1 MGFLGSLFGKH
12 NEATATQTYTLKA
25 PIAGELVSAA
35 ETEDPTFADQI
46 LGPTVAFKLSDDSD
60 CTVYAP
66 CDGVITQIFKTAHAV
81 TLSSK
86 DGSVEMLIH
95 IGVNTVDLKG
105 KGFTAL
111 VQDEQEVKAGTPLI
125 KFDGKFLESQG
136 YKLIVPM
143 AICNANDFAEVT
155 FIEPKAVTL
164 DDTICTIKANP
175 QA

>member
-1 MGFLGSLFGKH
+1 MGLFGSLFGKQH
-12 NEATATQTYTLKA
+12 ETQAAPTYTLKA
-25 PIAGELVSAA
+25 PIVGELVSAA
-35 ETEDPTFADQI
+35 ETEDPTFAEQV
-46 LGPTVAFKLSDDSD
+46 LGPTVAFKPASAED

-86 DGSVEMLIH
+86 DGAVEMLIH
-95 IGVNTVDLKG
+95 IGINTVDLKG

-111 VQDEQEVKAGTPLI
+111 VTDEQEVKAGAPLI
-125 KFDGKFLESQG
+125 KFDGNFLESQG

-143 AICNANDFAEVT
+143 AICNASDFAEVS

-164 DDTICTIKANP
+164 NDDICTIKANKP
-175 QA
+175 E